1 MAEVYKRGPVVCSMA
16 TTDDFDYGYHGG
28 VFVPP
33 KKSDDVNHDVEI
45 VGWGVDED
53 GTKYWR
59 VRNSWG
65 TYWVWRH
72 RATGE
77 GGGRLHVVCF
87 DAQAL

>member
-1 MAEVYKRGPVVCSMA
+1 VESYGPIEPKEEAIMAEVYKRGPVVCSMA

-28 VFVPP
+28 VHVPAKP
-33 KKSDDVNHDVEI
+33 SDDVNHDVEI

-65 TYWVWRH
+65 TYWVC
-72 RATGE
+72 GLS
-77 GGGRLHVVCF
+77 G
-87 DAQAL
+87 